1 MSNINDLIYKSVKKI
16 LDNSTSKEKINH
28 IFEKHAVKPHFM
40 PLRYRVLGGL
50 LQSMNIQ
57 FGNFIETLMS
67 EIISNEK
74 NLEIVTEISGN
85 KNVVYEISAENEE
98 RIDRYITDCQ
108 TAKNKDISN
117 DFPLLLKDIYSDN
130 SSHIN
135 KIKHDVDMLFRD
147 KRNNKIYYLEMKYN
161 DDHDTGKFIDINRKF
176 IKTYAYFAKYYNVND
191 IDTLTPYLFYFTEKR
206 MKGNIYVPEDTNIL
220 RGSEFFNKFNLSIT
234 YKDVEEALENFSEDN
249 KNVQTFDEL
258 YNKIMNW
265 NK

>member
-67 EIISNEK
+67 EIINSESR
-74 NLEIVTEISGN
+74 LEIIPGYSGSKNKKYKIS
-85 KNVVYEISAENEE
+85 ITNEA
-98 RIDRYITDCQ
+98 RIDNYISRCQ
-108 TAKNKDISN
+108 IENLDLNIE
-117 DFPLLLKDIYSDN
+117 FPKLINEIINDN
-130 SSHIN
+130 STDFN
-135 KIKHDVDMLFRD
+135 EIKHDVDMLFKD
-147 KRNNKIYYLEMKYN
+147 TKTNKIYYLEMKYN
-161 DDHDTGKFIDINRKF
+161 DDHDSGKFVDINRKF
-176 IKTYAYFAKYYNVND
+176 IKTYAYLAKEFNVENLD
-191 IDTLTPYLFYFTEKR
+191 DLIPYIFYFTPKL
-206 MKGNIYVPEDTNIL
+206 MKGNRYVPENTNIL
-220 RGSEFFNKFNLSIT
+220 RGPQFFEQFLSIK
-234 YKDVEEALENFSEDN
+234 YSDVEEALENFSEDY

-265 NK
+265 K